1 MSGSQRS
8 NALPAWLIGA
18 AYLTMTVVALYPIIV
33 VNVPNLVDYPNHLAR
48 MYILSHING
57 PGALRRFYEIRW
69 RPTTYMAM
77 DAAFLGLSRIA
88 PIYQAGKVFVA
99 LCVLLPVVSV
109 AALHY
114 VVHRRL
120 SAVPIAAFLLSY
132 NYILF
137 YGFLNYLPVLCLS
150 LLFFAGWIATADW
163 PRWPRALLFCVPA
176 LALYFGHLM
185 AFVAYCLLVGSFE
198 IGRAWRTGF
207 RPLPVVAAD
216 WIAAGLQ
223 VVPALALGLIV
234 KTDRPFVGPL
244 TTHFG
249 TLAGKATAVV
259 SPVLFMDHRVDVAI
273 GAAAVLALIAGLL
286 TGRLRLA
293 PALLPSLAAICVV
306 SLLMPAILLDVWG
319 MDIRLPLLAAMLLVA
334 AVSTNE
340 RARPA
345 LKLGVLVCVLLAV
358 FARSVLIT
366 AHLRKADGAIAELRR
381 VIDAMPPGQRLIT
394 VDASNGRFVP
404 GDPGLEVTPNVQSLA
419 VIDRDAFV
427 PSQFTG
433 FGTLRTLPALR
444 PLSSLSN
451 NPAGVTLAD
460 LIDDYGRVDNPAVD
474 VVTPLGGRVYSW
486 GWENKF
492 DYLLLE
498 HFGNRPAKL
507 PGELELVAS
516 SDLADLYAIKKP
528 VGGQTPSPADD

>member
-1 MSGSQRS
+1 M
-8 NALPAWLIGA
+8 
-18 AYLTMTVVALYPIIV
+18 
-33 VNVPNLVDYPNHLAR
+33 
-48 MYILSHING
+48 
-57 PGALRRFYEIRW
+57 
-69 RPTTYMAM
+69 
-77 DAAFLGLSRIA
+77 
-88 PIYQAGKVFVA
+88 
-99 LCVLLPVVSV
+99 
-109 AALHY
+109 
-114 VVHRRL
+114 
-120 SAVPIAAFLLSY
+120 
-132 NYILF
+132 
-137 YGFLNYLPVLCLS
+137 
-150 LLFFAGWIATADW
+150 
-163 PRWPRALLFCVPA
+163 
-176 LALYFGHLM
+176 
-185 AFVAYCLLVGSFE
+185 
-198 IGRAWRTGF
+198 
-207 RPLPVVAAD
+207 PVVAAD

-223 VVPALALGLIV
+223 IVPALALGLIV

-293 PALLPSLAAICVV
+293 PALLPSLAAVCVV

-319 MDIRLPLLAAMLLVA
+319 MDLRLPLLAAMLLVA
-334 AVSTNE
+334 AVSTTE
-340 RARPA
+340 KARPA
-345 LKLGVLVCVLLAV
+345 LKLGVLACVVLAV

-366 AHLRKADGAIAELRR
+366 AHLRKADAAIAEFRR

-394 VDASNGRFVP
+394 VDASSGRFVP
-404 GDPGLEVTPNVQSLA
+404 GDPGLEVTPSVQSLA
-419 VIDRDAFV
+419 IIDRDAFV

-460 LIDDYGRVDNPAVD
+460 LIDNYGRVDDPAVD

-498 HFGNRPAKL
+498 HFGKRPEKL

-528 VGGQTPSPADD
+528 VGQTPP